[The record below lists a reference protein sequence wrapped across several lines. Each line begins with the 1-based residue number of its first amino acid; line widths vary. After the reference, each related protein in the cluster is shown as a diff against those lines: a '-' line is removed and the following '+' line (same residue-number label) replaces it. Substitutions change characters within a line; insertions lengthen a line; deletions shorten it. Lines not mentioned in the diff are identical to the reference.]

1 MKLFTKKVKIKT
13 YYNLDGEYLLFKHN
27 PLHDKVFENVNVEI
41 TTEEHEMLGTKFKVN
56 MVYIEG
62 EKPIECELVDVEEY
76 EDTLIISICQDW
88 G

>member
-1 MKLFTKKVKIKT
+1 MKLFAKKVRIQT

-27 PLHDKVFENVNVEI
+27 PLYDKVFENVNVEI
-41 TTEEHEMLGTKFKVN
+41 TTEEHEMLGTKFKIN
-56 MVYIEG
+56 LVYIEG
-62 EKPIECELVDVEEY
+62 EKPIECELVDVEDY

>member
-1 MKLFTKKVKIKT
+1 MKLFTKKARIQT
-13 YYNLDGEYLLFKHN
+13 YYNLDGEYSLFKHN

-62 EKPIECELVDVEEY
+62 EKPIECELVDVEDY